1 MKKRI
6 NLLYMIMALVT
17 IVASVSIAC
26 TVFYNVLKHEVLEDM
41 HNYIDVFIGAD
52 AWGMVTDPDNIVE
65 QKVIDNY
72 DGNLRI
78 TFINSQGYAIVDT
91 LVDIDKMENHNE
103 RPEVVAARR
112 NGYGCDIRD
121 RWICAKS
128 FKGSKQ
134 YDEYYDK
141 YAPCYNCVMCNSLYN
156 LYDKF
161 TFSDK
166 KHC

>member
-1 MKKRI
+1 MMRPNNEKRI

-91 LVDIDKMENHNE
+91 LVDIDKMEIITNVL
-103 RPEVVAARR
+103 RLLRLD
-112 NGYGCDIRD
+112 GM
-121 RWICAKS
+121 
-128 FKGSKQ
+128 
-134 YDEYYDK
+134 
-141 YAPCYNCVMCNSLYN
+141 VM
-156 LYDKF
+156 DVI
-161 TFSDK
+161 
-166 KHC
+166 

>member
-1 MKKRI
+1 MMRPNNEKRI

-78 TFINSQGYAIVDT
+78 TFINSQGYAVVDT
-91 LVDIDKMENHNE
+91 LVDIDKMEIITNVL
-103 RPEVVAARR
+103 RLLRLD
-112 NGYGCDIRD
+112 GM
-121 RWICAKS
+121 
-128 FKGSKQ
+128 
-134 YDEYYDK
+134 
-141 YAPCYNCVMCNSLYN
+141 VM
-156 LYDKF
+156 DV
-161 TFSDK
+161 T
-166 KHC
+166 

>member
-78 TFINSQGYAIVDT
+78 TFINSQGYAVVDT

-112 NGYGCDIRD
+112 NGYGCDIR
-121 RWICAKS
+121 RSVTLNKNS
-128 FKGSKQ
+128 
-134 YDEYYDK
+134 YY
-141 YAPCYNCVMCNSLYN
+141 YAVALDNGYVLRVSREVSLS
-156 LYDKF
+156 LIHISEP
-161 TFSDK
+161 TRP
-166 KHC
+166 

>member
-26 TVFYNVLKHEVLEDM
+26 TVFYNVLKHELLEDM

-78 TFINSQGYAIVDT
+78 TFINSQGYAVVDT
-91 LVDIDKMENHNE
+91 LVDIDKMENLGIYE
-103 RPEVVAARR
+103 VAPEDFALCEFV
-112 NGYGCDIRD
+112 DT
-121 RWICAKS
+121 
-128 FKGSKQ
+128 SKIELQ
-134 YDEYYDK
+134 KIVREGLDLLHKE
-141 YAPCYNCVMCNSLYN
+141 MI
-156 LYDKF
+156 
-161 TFSDK
+161 
-166 KHC
+166 

>member
-91 LVDIDKMENHNE
+91 LVDIDKMENLGIYE
-103 RPEVVAARR
+103 VAPEDFALCEFVDTSKLEIQKIIR
-112 NGYGCDIRD
+112 NGLDQLM
-121 RWICAKS
+121 K
-128 FKGSKQ
+128 
-134 YDEYYDK
+134 EM
-141 YAPCYNCVMCNSLYN
+141 N
-156 LYDKF
+156 
-161 TFSDK
+161 
-166 KHC
+166 

>member
-1 MKKRI
+1 MMRPNNEKRI

-78 TFINSQGYAIVDT
+78 TFINSQGYAVVDT
-91 LVDIDKMENHNE
+91 LVDIDKMEIITNVL
-103 RPEVVAARR
+103 RLLRLD
-112 NGYGCDIRD
+112 GM
-121 RWICAKS
+121 
-128 FKGSKQ
+128 
-134 YDEYYDK
+134 
-141 YAPCYNCVMCNSLYN
+141 VM
-156 LYDKF
+156 DVI
-161 TFSDK
+161 
-166 KHC
+166 

>member
-78 TFINSQGYAIVDT
+78 TFINSQGYAVVDT
-91 LVDIDKMENHNE
+91 LVDIDKMENLGIYE
-103 RPEVVAARR
+103 VAPEDFALCEFV
-112 NGYGCDIRD
+112 DT
-121 RWICAKS
+121 
-128 FKGSKQ
+128 SKIEIQ
-134 YDEYYDK
+134 KIVRQGLDL
-141 YAPCYNCVMCNSLYN
+141 LYKEMN
-156 LYDKF
+156 
-161 TFSDK
+161 
-166 KHC
+166 

>member
-91 LVDIDKMENHNE
+91 LVDIDKMENLGIYE
-103 RPEVVAARR
+103 VAPEDFALCEFV
-112 NGYGCDIRD
+112 DT
-121 RWICAKS
+121 
-128 FKGSKQ
+128 SKIEIQ
-134 YDEYYDK
+134 KIVRQGLDL
-141 YAPCYNCVMCNSLYN
+141 LYKEMN
-156 LYDKF
+156 
-161 TFSDK
+161 
-166 KHC
+166 

>member
-1 MKKRI
+1 
-6 NLLYMIMALVT
+6 MIMALVT

-78 TFINSQGYAIVDT
+78 TFINSQGYAVVDT
-91 LVDIDKMENHNE
+91 LVDIDKMEIITNVL
-103 RPEVVAARR
+103 RLLRLD
-112 NGYGCDIRD
+112 GM
-121 RWICAKS
+121 
-128 FKGSKQ
+128 
-134 YDEYYDK
+134 
-141 YAPCYNCVMCNSLYN
+141 VM
-156 LYDKF
+156 DVI
-161 TFSDK
+161 
-166 KHC
+166 

>member
-1 MKKRI
+1 MMRPDNEKRI

-78 TFINSQGYAIVDT
+78 TFINSQGYAVVDT
-91 LVDIDKMENHNE
+91 LVDIDKMEIITNVL
-103 RPEVVAARR
+103 RLLRLD
-112 NGYGCDIRD
+112 GM
-121 RWICAKS
+121 
-128 FKGSKQ
+128 
-134 YDEYYDK
+134 
-141 YAPCYNCVMCNSLYN
+141 VM
-156 LYDKF
+156 DV
-161 TFSDK
+161 T
-166 KHC
+166 

>member
-78 TFINSQGYAIVDT
+78 TFINSQGYAVVDT

-103 RPEVVAARR
+103 RPEVVV
-112 NGYGCDIRD
+112 GVYPC
-121 RWICAKS
+121 WTS
-128 FKGSKQ
+128 FRSFGAS
-134 YDEYYDK
+134 
-141 YAPCYNCVMCNSLYN
+141 CCVPSMFIWPGTCGTISATTSSPLPSEV
-156 LYDKF
+156 
-161 TFSDK
+161 T
-166 KHC
+166 

>member
-1 MKKRI
+1 MMRPDNEKRI
-6 NLLYMIMALVT
+6 NLLYIIMALVT

-78 TFINSQGYAIVDT
+78 TFINSQGYAVVDT
-91 LVDIDKMENHNE
+91 LVDIDKWKIITNVLRLLRLDGM
-103 RPEVVAARR
+103 
-112 NGYGCDIRD
+112 
-121 RWICAKS
+121 
-128 FKGSKQ
+128 
-134 YDEYYDK
+134 
-141 YAPCYNCVMCNSLYN
+141 VM
-156 LYDKF
+156 DV
-161 TFSDK
+161 T
-166 KHC
+166 